1 MSGNRAVLDSNF
13 LIYISKGL
21 IDLDKLCSAY
31 DELFVSI
38 ITYIEV
44 YGYKFANAGER
55 YVLDEVF
62 ANLERVDVSSGIA
75 EKTIEY
81 RKNDVRKIN
90 LPDALILATANLHEA
105 ELITNNCKDFD
116 GFDRTVNLIGIER
129 FVL

>member
-21 IDLDKLCSAY
+21 IDLDKLRSTY

-55 YVLDEVF
+55 DVLDDVF
-62 ANLERVDVSSGIA
+62 ANLERIDVSSAIA

-81 RKNDVRKIN
+81 RKSDIRKIN
-90 LPDALILATANLHEA
+90 LPDALILATAHLNEA
-105 ELITNNCKDFD
+105 ELITNNCKDFEGLD
-116 GFDRTVNLIGIER
+116 GAVKLIGIER
-129 FVL
+129 FLL